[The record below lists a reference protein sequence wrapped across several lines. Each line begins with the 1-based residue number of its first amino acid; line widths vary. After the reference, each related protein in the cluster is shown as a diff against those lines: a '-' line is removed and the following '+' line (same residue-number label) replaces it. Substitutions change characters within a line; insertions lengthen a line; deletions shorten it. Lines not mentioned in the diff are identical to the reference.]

1 LFSFSPPAAEFSEME
16 WSQTEKLQRSL
27 QLRFFGSLLKITEC
41 QVPKTNFS
49 NSYSAAMNR
58 NKRRTYKKLF
68 LKKRKD
74 FQKTTQN
81 LNNVE
86 NFFILM
92 QLDEKDF
99 RILDVL
105 RNEAR
110 DSISEISKKTGIPI
124 TTVYNRLQRMEQDGI
139 IKGYSAV
146 LDYEKLGLGVLAY
159 ILINI
164 SYSKHTG
171 QKIDQESIAKKIR
184 SLENVSE
191 VSIITGESDMIVK
204 VRTKSI
210 SQLNNFILK
219 KLRNIEGIDKV
230 VTMIALSSF

>member
-1 LFSFSPPAAEFSEME
+1 
-16 WSQTEKLQRSL
+16 
-27 QLRFFGSLLKITEC
+27 
-41 QVPKTNFS
+41 
-49 NSYSAAMNR
+49 
-58 NKRRTYKKLF
+58 
-68 LKKRKD
+68 
-74 FQKTTQN
+74 
-81 LNNVE
+81 
-86 NFFILM
+86 M